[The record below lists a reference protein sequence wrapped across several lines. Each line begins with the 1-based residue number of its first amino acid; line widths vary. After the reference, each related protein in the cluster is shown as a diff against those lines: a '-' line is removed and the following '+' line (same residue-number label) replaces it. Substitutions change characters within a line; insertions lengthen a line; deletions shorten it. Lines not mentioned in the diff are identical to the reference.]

1 MPRQNGIILLFYI
14 NQKFLTNKK
23 TMSRVNLATDFNFEA
38 LRFPIGPILP
48 GNTLRREGF
57 SGIARGRGLC
67 VTVNNFTDLDWEIL
81 KNLDQNRNK
90 YLNFSYE
97 TAPTTGTRHIQGYA
111 YWINKK
117 FFDQVRTLLR
127 EVLELEPHIEI
138 AKGSAELNRDYILTE
153 GIFAEGQPRGKPK
166 PWKSL
171 KAVIY
176 SS

>member
-1 MPRQNGIILLFYI
+1 
-14 NQKFLTNKK
+14 
-23 TMSRVNLATDFNFEA
+23 MSRVNLATDFNFEA